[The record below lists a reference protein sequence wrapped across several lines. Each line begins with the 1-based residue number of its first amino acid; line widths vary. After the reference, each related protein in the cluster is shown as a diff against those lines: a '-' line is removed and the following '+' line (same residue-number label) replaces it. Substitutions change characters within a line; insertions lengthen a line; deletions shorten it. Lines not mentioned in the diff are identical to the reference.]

1 MKSRAQSTVEYVL
14 LLTTIVA
21 ALIAMQVYAKRAVQ
35 GRMRANASDLS
46 EGNLYSPGATFGFSL
61 TTTNVEEYLESKG
74 RTTTSQATVIRDSGK
89 REEVLP
95 FALEPR
101 RY

>member
-1 MKSRAQSTVEYVL
+1 MKSRAQSTIENMAL
-14 LLTTIVA
+14 IAIIAA
-21 ALIAMQVYAKRAVQ
+21 ALIGMQVYAKRAMQ

-46 EGNLYSPGATFGFSL
+46 EGNGYSPGATTAFSL
-61 TTTNVEEYLESKG
+61 TTTNVVENSETRD
-74 RTTTSQATVIRDSGK
+74 RTTTSTAQVIRNTGK
-89 REEVLP
+89 SEEVLP